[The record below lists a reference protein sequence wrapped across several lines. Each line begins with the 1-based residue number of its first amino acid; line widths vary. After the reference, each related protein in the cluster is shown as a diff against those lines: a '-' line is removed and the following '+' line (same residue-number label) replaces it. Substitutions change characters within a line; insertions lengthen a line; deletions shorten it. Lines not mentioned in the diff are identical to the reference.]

1 MRLRRFWLLTF
12 SSLLLLMFVGGDN
25 FSEAVAINVV
35 STDKESYAAGET
47 ITVIGQVATK
57 YGDMTVQLITLAP
70 NGNIVEIHQL
80 DVDSENNFGVDVQSS
95 ISGVWEQTGT
105 YLILAQYNEIKFET
119 QFDFGKTYSAE
130 VKSADETG
138 SFDISPVEKF
148 ESGASILQLEN
159 YDIVYDISGA
169 KILAIV
175 PDTENKSLIIQ
186 IETSSDG
193 ELKITIP
200 RGVLDSDEGSFFVII
215 DGEQTEHISE
225 ATSDSWTLIIPFY
238 HGSEEIEI
246 IGTFVIPE
254 FGLITMTVLIVG
266 IISVIVFSAKSK
278 LNIIPKL

>member
-1 MRLRRFWLLTF
+1 M
-12 SSLLLLMFVGGDN
+12 
-25 FSEAVAINVV
+25 
-35 STDKESYAAGET
+35 
-47 ITVIGQVATK
+47 
-57 YGDMTVQLITLAP
+57 P
-70 NGNIVEIHQL
+70 N
-80 DVDSENNFGVDVQSS
+80 
-95 ISGVWEQTGT
+95 
-105 YLILAQYNEIKFET
+105 YNEIKFGT

>member
-1 MRLRRFWLLTF
+1 
-12 SSLLLLMFVGGDN
+12 MFVGGDN

-200 RGVLDSDEGSFFVII
+200 RGVLDTDEGIFFVII